1 MHIEKIKI
9 KNFKCFKE
17 QFELILNENVNIIV
31 GENEAG
37 KSTIIEAIN
46 LTLSG
51 WFKGRYIHNELN
63 EYIFNKETIKE
74 YILSLQTEAPLAP
87 PSIKIEIFLSA
98 DAPSIFKGD
107 KNSERTDSIGLSF
120 NIEFDEKYLPE
131 YQILIQSESIKSLP
145 IEYYNFYWESFARD
159 ERITPRLIPIKPA
172 LIDSSN
178 GRLQNGSDI
187 YISRIIKDFLDQ
199 KEIVDVS
206 QAHRKMKDV
215 FMQQDSIINI
225 NRKIQTDSNISN
237 KKVELSVE
245 LSSKNS
251 WENSLVTYLDEIPF
265 HHIGKGEQCIIK
277 TKLALSHKKT
287 LESNVLLI
295 EEPENHLSHTKLNEL
310 IHDLK
315 KGAEDK
321 QIIVTTHSSFI
332 ANKLGL
338 ESIIL
343 LNAQK
348 TITFKDLEDETFTY
362 FKRLAGYDTLRLILS
377 NKSILVEGDSDE
389 LIIQKAYSE
398 KHDGKLPIEDGIDVI
413 SVGTSFLRFLQI
425 AEKINKPV
433 TVITDTDWSLEQLES
448 KYKDYIGEN
457 TKPNILISYDSVM
470 DDGDFEISG
479 KPYNY
484 NTLEPKLLKAN
495 SIEKFNLIFNKEY
508 TTVDEFHKYMKSHKT
523 ECALKIF
530 DTEETII
537 FPNFISDVI

>member
-1 MHIEKIKI
+1 MYIEKIKI
-9 KNFKCFKE
+9 KNFKCFKNE
-17 QFELILNENVNIIV
+17 FELKLNKNVNIIV

-37 KSTIIEAIN
+37 KSTILEALN
-46 LTLSG
+46 LILSG

-74 YILSLQTEAPLAP
+74 YISCLQTETPLAP
-87 PSIKIEIFLSA
+87 PSIKIEVFFSD

-107 KNSERTDSIGLSF
+107 KNSEKSDLIGLSF
-120 NIEFDEKYLPE
+120 NVEFDKKYLPE

-159 ERITPRLIPIKPA
+159 ERVTPRLIPIKPA
-172 LIDSSN
+172 LIESSN
-178 GRLQNGSDI
+178 SRLQNGSDV
-187 YISRIIKDFLDQ
+187 YIGRIIKDFLDQ

-215 FMQQDSIINI
+215 FMQENSIINI
-225 NRKIQTDSNISN
+225 NKKIQTDSDISS

-251 WENSLVTYLDEIPF
+251 WENSLVTYLDDIPF
-265 HHIGKGEQCIIK
+265 HHIGKGEQCVIK

-310 IHDLK
+310 IYDLK
-315 KGAEDK
+315 KGAKNK
-321 QIIVTTHSSFI
+321 QIIVTTHNSFI

-338 ESIIL
+338 ESLIL
-343 LNAQK
+343 LNKQK

-389 LIIQKAYSE
+389 LIIQKAYSQ
-398 KHDGKLPIEDGIDVI
+398 KYGKLPIEDGIDVI

-433 TVITDTDWSLEQLES
+433 IVITDTDWSLEQLEN
-448 KYKDYIGEN
+448 KYDDYIGEK
-457 TKPNILISYDSVM
+457 TKPNITISYDSEI
-470 DDGDFEISG
+470 DEGDFEIYG
-479 KPYNY
+479 KPFNY
-484 NTLEPKLLKAN
+484 NTLEPKLLKSN
-495 SIEKFNLIFNKEY
+495 SIELFNLIFDKDY
-508 TTVDEFHKYMKSHKT
+508 TTDDEFHKYMKHNKT
-523 ECALKIF
+523 ECALKLF
-530 DTEETII
+530 DSEEII
-537 FPNFISDVI
+537 SFPNYISDVI

>member
-17 QFELILNENVNIIV
+17 QFELILNENINIIV

-74 YILSLQTEAPLAP
+74 YILSLQTKEPLAP

-98 DAPSIFKGD
+98 DAPSLFKGD
-107 KNSERTDSIGLSF
+107 QNSERTDSIGLSF
-120 NIEFDEKYLPE
+120 NIDFDEKYLPE

-338 ESIIL
+338 DSIIL

-457 TKPNILISYDSVM
+457 TKPNILISYDNVM
-470 DDGDFEISG
+470 DDGDFEISR

>member
-74 YILSLQTEAPLAP
+74 YILSLQTKAPLAP
-87 PSIKIEIFLSA
+87 PLIKIEIFLSA
-98 DAPSIFKGD
+98 DAPSLFKGD
-107 KNSERTDSIGLSF
+107 QNSERTDSIGLSF

-131 YQILIQSESIKSLP
+131 YQILFQSESIKSLP

-338 ESIIL
+338 DSIIL

-398 KHDGKLPIEDGIDVI
+398 KHNGKLPIEDGIDVI

-457 TKPNILISYDSVM
+457 KKPNILISYDSVM
-470 DDGDFEISG
+470 DDGDFTISG

-537 FPNFISDVI
+537 FPHFISDVI

>member
-74 YILSLQTEAPLAP
+74 YILSLQTKAPLAP
-87 PSIKIEIFLSA
+87 PLIKIEIFLSA
-98 DAPSIFKGD
+98 DAPSLFKGD
-107 KNSERTDSIGLSF
+107 QNSERTDSIGLSF

-131 YQILIQSESIKSLP
+131 YQILFQSESIKSLP

-287 LESNVLLI
+287 LESNILLI

-338 ESIIL
+338 DSIIL

-398 KHDGKLPIEDGIDVI
+398 KHDGKLPIEEGIDVI

-457 TKPNILISYDSVM
+457 KKPNILISYDSVM
-470 DDGDFEISG
+470 DDGDFTISG

-537 FPNFISDVI
+537 FPHFISDVI

>member
-17 QFELILNENVNIIV
+17 KFELILNENVNIIV

-74 YILSLQTEAPLAP
+74 YILSLLTETPLAP

-98 DAPSIFKGD
+98 DAPSLFKGD
-107 KNSERTDSIGLSF
+107 QNSERTDSIGLSF

-131 YQILIQSESIKSLP
+131 YKILIQTESIKSLP

-338 ESIIL
+338 DSIIL

-457 TKPNILISYDSVM
+457 KKPNILISYDSVM
-470 DDGDFEISG
+470 DDGDFTISG

-537 FPNFISDVI
+537 FPHFISDVI

>member
-9 KNFKCFKE
+9 KNFKCFKNE
-17 QFELILNENVNIIV
+17 FQLILNKNVNIIV

-37 KSTIIEAIN
+37 KSTIIEALN
-46 LTLSG
+46 LILSG

-63 EYIFNKETIKE
+63 EYIFNKETVKE
-74 YILSLQTEAPLAP
+74 YIESLQTETPIAP
-87 PSIKIEIFLSA
+87 PSIKIEVFLSPDTPA
-98 DAPSIFKGD
+98 ILKGD
-107 KNSERTDSIGLSF
+107 KNSEKSKSIGLSF

-131 YQILIQSESIKSLP
+131 YQILIQTKSIKSLP

-215 FMQQDSIINI
+215 FMQEDSIINI
-225 NRKIQTDSNISN
+225 NKKIQTDSNISN

-265 HHIGKGEQCIIK
+265 HHIGKGEQCVIK

-315 KGAEDK
+315 KGAENK

-338 ESIIL
+338 ESLIL
-343 LNAQK
+343 LNEQK
-348 TITFKDLEDETFTY
+348 TITFKDLEDDTFTY

-389 LIIQKAYSE
+389 LIIQKAYSQ
-398 KHDGKLPIEDGIDVI
+398 KYGKLPIEDGIDVI

-425 AEKINKPV
+425 AERINKPV
-433 TVITDTDWSLEQLES
+433 IVITDTDWSLEQLKK
-448 KYKDYIGEN
+448 KYEDYIGVN
-457 TKPNILISYDSVM
+457 AKPNITISYDSEI
-470 DDGDFEISG
+470 DEGDFEIYG
-479 KPYNY
+479 KPFNY
-484 NTLEPKLLKAN
+484 NTLEPKLLKSN
-495 SIEKFNLIFNKEY
+495 SIELFNLIFDKAF
-508 TTVDEFHKYMKSHKT
+508 TTDDEFHKYMKLNKT
-523 ECALKIF
+523 ECALKLF
-530 DTEETII
+530 DTQEII
-537 FPNFISDVI
+537 SFPNFISDVI

>member
-74 YILSLQTEAPLAP
+74 YILSLQTKAPLAP
-87 PSIKIEIFLSA
+87 PLIKIEIFLSA
-98 DAPSIFKGD
+98 DAPSLFKGD
-107 KNSERTDSIGLSF
+107 QNSERTDSIGLSF

-131 YQILIQSESIKSLP
+131 YQILFQSESIKSLP

-338 ESIIL
+338 DSIIL

-398 KHDGKLPIEDGIDVI
+398 KHNGKLPIEDGIDVI

-457 TKPNILISYDSVM
+457 RKPNIIISYDSEM

-537 FPNFISDVI
+537 FPNFISEVI

>member
-1 MHIEKIKI
+1 M
-9 KNFKCFKE
+9 
-17 QFELILNENVNIIV
+17 
-31 GENEAG
+31 
-37 KSTIIEAIN
+37 
-46 LTLSG
+46 
-51 WFKGRYIHNELN
+51 
-63 EYIFNKETIKE
+63 
-74 YILSLQTEAPLAP
+74 
-87 PSIKIEIFLSA
+87 
-98 DAPSIFKGD
+98 
-107 KNSERTDSIGLSF
+107 
-120 NIEFDEKYLPE
+120 
-131 YQILIQSESIKSLP
+131 P

-159 ERITPRLIPIKPA
+159 ERVTPRLIPIKPA

-215 FMQQDSIINI
+215 FMQEDSIINI
-225 NRKIQTDSNISN
+225 NKKIQTDSNISN
-237 KKVELSVE
+237 KRVELSVE

-251 WENSLVTYLDEIPF
+251 WENSLVTFLDEIPF
-265 HHIGKGEQCIIK
+265 HHIGKGEQCVVK

-315 KGAEDK
+315 QGAENK

-338 ESIIL
+338 DSLIL
-343 LNAQK
+343 LNEQK
-348 TITFKDLEDETFTY
+348 TITFKDLEDDTFTY

-377 NKSILVEGDSDE
+377 NKAILVEGDSDE
-389 LIIQKAYSE
+389 LIIQKAYSQ
-398 KHDGKLPIEDGIDVI
+398 KYGKLPIEDGIDVI

-433 TVITDTDWSLEQLES
+433 IVITDTDWSLEQLEK
-448 KYKDYIGEN
+448 KYEDYIGIN
-457 TKPNILISYDSVM
+457 AKPNITISYDSEM
-470 DDGDFEISG
+470 DEGDFEIYG
-479 KPYNY
+479 KPFNY
-484 NTLEPKLLKAN
+484 NTLEPKLLKSN
-495 SIEKFNLIFNKEY
+495 SIELFNLIFDKAY
-508 TTVDEFHKYMKSHKT
+508 TADDEFHKYMKLNKT
-523 ECALKIF
+523 ECALKLF
-530 DTEETII
+530 DSQEKIS